1 MKKCKLV
8 EAPTLANENIKTNTE
23 ANRMQNRACFL
34 LSNNKVNDENACSN
48 VSKNNLYKFSDYS
61 NLKSMSDL
69 KLVRLTSYA
78 EKKKWQ
84 MRFFKNYSGTLKGL
98 TDEVF
103 NDKVSLFF
111 VAKSGDKELGFI
123 RITNYT
129 DMYSDYTNELAWS
142 ASDAYVKPCY
152 QKHGVLRFMLDECV
166 RNHNVVSAL
175 IKTERFVKNIQYY
188 KSLGFTLI
196 VGQNINSDLS
206 YIYQNSFKSVIFK
219 MVDKLIA
226 SNDAQFNIAA

>member
-34 LSNNKVNDENACSN
+34 LSNNKVNDENTCSN
-48 VSKNNLYKFSDYS
+48 VSINNLYKFSDYS

-84 MRFFKNYSGTLKGL
+84 MRFVKNYSGTLKGL

-129 DMYSDYTNELAWS
+129 DMYSDYTNELAWN

-152 QKHGVLRFMLDECV
+152 QKQGVLRFMLDECV

-175 IKTERFVKNIQYY
+175 IKTERFEKNIHYY
-188 KSLGFTLI
+188 KSLGFTFKVRQTI
-196 VGQNINSDLS
+196 SSDLS
-206 YIYQNSFKSVIFK
+206 YIFQSSFENVILK
-219 MVDKLIA
+219 MHDTLIA
-226 SNDAQFNIAA
+226 SNDSQYNIAA

>member
-34 LSNNKVNDENACSN
+34 LSNNKVNDENTCSN
-48 VSKNNLYKFSDYS
+48 VSINNLYKFSDYL

-84 MRFFKNYSGTLKGL
+84 MRFVKNYSGTLTGL

-152 QKHGVLRFMLDECV
+152 QKQGVLRFMLDECV

-175 IKTERFVKNIQYY
+175 IKTERFEKNIHYY
-188 KSLGFTLI
+188 KSLGFTFKVRQTI
-196 VGQNINSDLS
+196 SSDLS
-206 YIYQNSFKSVIFK
+206 YIFQSSFENVILK
-219 MVDKLIA
+219 MRDTLIA
-226 SNDAQFNIAA
+226 SNDAQYNIAA

>member
-34 LSNNKVNDENACSN
+34 LSNNKVNDENTCSN
-48 VSKNNLYKFSDYS
+48 VSINNLYKFSDYS
-61 NLKSMSDL
+61 NLKSISDL

-84 MRFFKNYSGTLKGL
+84 MRFVKNYSGTLKGL

-152 QKHGVLRFMLDECV
+152 QKQGVLRFMLDECV

-175 IKTERFVKNIQYY
+175 IKTERFEKNIHYY
-188 KSLGFTLI
+188 KSLGFTFKVRQTI
-196 VGQNINSDLS
+196 SSDLS
-206 YIYQNSFKSVIFK
+206 YIFQSSFENVILK
-219 MVDKLIA
+219 MHDTLIA
-226 SNDAQFNIAA
+226 SNDSQYNIAA

>member
-34 LSNNKVNDENACSN
+34 LSNNKVNDENTCSN
-48 VSKNNLYKFSDYS
+48 VSINNLYKFSDYS

-84 MRFFKNYSGTLKGL
+84 MRFVKNYSGTLKGL

-152 QKHGVLRFMLDECV
+152 QKQGVLRFMLDECV

-175 IKTERFVKNIQYY
+175 IKTERFEKNIHYY
-188 KSLGFTLI
+188 KSLGFTFKVRQTI
-196 VGQNINSDLS
+196 SSDLS
-206 YIYQNSFKSVIFK
+206 YIFQSSFENVILK
-219 MVDKLIA
+219 MHDTLIA
-226 SNDAQFNIAA
+226 SNDSQYNIAA